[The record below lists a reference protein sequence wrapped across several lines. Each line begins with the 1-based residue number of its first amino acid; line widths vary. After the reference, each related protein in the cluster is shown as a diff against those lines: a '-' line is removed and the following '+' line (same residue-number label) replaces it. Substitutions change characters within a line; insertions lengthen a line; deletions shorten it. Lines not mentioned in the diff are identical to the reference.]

1 MIESKTK
8 RQPMIKKAKQIAK
21 LIRSE
26 RPDYHY
32 MRALFQLVRKELDV
46 VVLRK
51 GKKLPYVPTEDELKS
66 FYTTVWQSRNM
77 QHVMIVKTLVYTGV
91 RVSEFIKIKI
101 SDVDLEACQIR
112 ITQGKGKKD
121 RIVPFSSVFKEVLAV
136 HAEAMAKKG
145 AIYLFESIRK
155 KPYTDRGIRKIM
167 EHYAKEADLHKP
179 ISPHK
184 LRHFLFTWL
193 KKQGIDDALIQ
204 PYSGHQSRQSL
215 RFIQNFL
222 SLKLN
227 PRTNALSKSFQFNV
241 RFTQVAPNHTNPHT
255 GPIINTMPTG

>member
-1 MIESKTK
+1 MIEGKVK
-8 RQPMIKKAKQIAK
+8 RTPIAKKAKQIAK
-21 LIRSE
+21 LIRGE

-32 MRALFQLVRKELDV
+32 MRTLFQLVRKELDV

-51 GKKLPYVPTEDELKS
+51 GVKIPYVPTEEELHR

-77 QHVMIVKTLVYTGV
+77 QHVLMVKVLVYTGV

-101 SDVDLEACQIR
+101 SDIDFEACQIR

-121 RIVPFSSVFKEVLAV
+121 RIVPFSSKFKEVLAV
-136 HAEAMAKKG
+136 HAETMTKKG
-145 AIYLFESIRK
+145 AIYLFESNRN
-155 KPYTDRGIRKIM
+155 KPYTDRGIRKII
-167 EHYAKEADLHKP
+167 EHYAKEAELTKP

-204 PYSGHQSRQSL
+204 PYSGHESRQSL
-215 RFIQNFL
+215 EIY
-222 SLKLN
+222 SKLTITDAQAAYERVIN
-227 PRTNALSKSFQFNV
+227 KF
-241 RFTQVAPNHTNPHT
+241 
-255 GPIINTMPTG
+255 PI